1 MIVNSFLGSLIQ
13 RVIDLHYRR
22 LVAAPVA
29 VVRSGK
35 DRDDALIVLPLVPLH
50 NELVCSGDEVE
61 AIDVGELF
69 GNVLAEG
76 VASPARRYA
85 PAASV
90 VGVGPDQVAHG
101 SLVGHLLD
109 AVEVPGMV
117 EGVNG
122 GAKSTV
128 EAEDSVLHD
137 GRHGEVVEGVGEV
150 LPYVGVAVLSEA
162 FVVEAVDLGDLA
174 TLVVAPEDGDAM
186 TVPNLERHEERHG
199 LQRVVSPIDV
209 VAHEEV
215 VRVGTRTADAEQFR
229 QVVELPVNVTAD
241 CYWGLDGL
249 YIGLLLQNFL
259 RLHFDLER
267 GLEMK
272 SEVSEVKWV
281 GIGIKPTRHERK

>member
-1 MIVNSFLGSLIQ
+1 MIVYGFLCGLIQ
-13 RVIDLHYRR
+13 RVVDLHYRG

-35 DRDDALIVLPLVPLH
+35 DRDDALIVLPLVSLH
-50 NELVCSGDEVE
+50 NELVCPGDEVQ
-61 AIDVGELF
+61 AVDVRELL
-69 GNVLAEG
+69 GDVLAKG
-76 VASPARRYA
+76 VAGPTRRYA

-90 VGVGPDQVAHG
+90 VGVGPNQVAHG
-101 SLVGHLLD
+101 SLVGYLLD

-117 EGVNG
+117 EGVDG
-122 GAKSTV
+122 GAQSAV
-128 EAEDSVLHD
+128 EAEDSVLDD

-162 FVVEAVDLGDLA
+162 LVVEAVHLGDLA

-186 TVPNLERHEERHG
+186 AVPDLERHEERHS

-241 CYWGLDGL
+241 CYRGLDGL
-249 YIGLLLQNFL
+249 NIGLLLQNFL
-259 RLHFDLER
+259 
-267 GLEMK
+267 GLCLD
-272 SEVSEVKWV
+272 W
-281 GIGIKPTRHERK
+281 R